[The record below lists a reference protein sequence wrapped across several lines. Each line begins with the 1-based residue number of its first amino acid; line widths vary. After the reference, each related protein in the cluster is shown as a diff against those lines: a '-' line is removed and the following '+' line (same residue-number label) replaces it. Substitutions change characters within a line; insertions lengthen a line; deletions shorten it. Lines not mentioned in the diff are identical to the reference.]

1 MSSNR
6 LSFNRK
12 TKSDSVSK
20 RRRKLLADPNI
31 DKFVR
36 GKIEND
42 DSTNSLAPFFSHAQS
57 AFVGFSKGK
66 QYKQRSK
73 SLERRT
79 LTTDFLNKDLEVYQG
94 ITERTQER
102 IITTP
107 VNGIDNKVEHDKEGS
122 NHFCQIQSIEDKN
135 HGNLNEFTTPELQSS
150 VTLTYNNVSCPSP
163 PKNVC
168 KIFSPFIQHSRSIL
182 LKRPIQQEA
191 FRKSYNRAGI
201 PLPVLPRTEKR
212 ISPTSTTENLST
224 DKKQFF
230 LQPRYNCH
238 PR

>member
-6 LSFNRK
+6 LSFSRK
-12 TKSDSVSK
+12 TKSDHVSK
-20 RRRKLLADPNI
+20 RRRELLKDPNT

-36 GKIEND
+36 GKIENH
-42 DSTNSLAPFFSHAQS
+42 DSADSLAPCFSHAQS

-66 QYKQRSK
+66 QFKQRSK

-79 LTTDFLNKDLEVYQG
+79 LTTDNLNKDLEVYQG

-107 VNGIDNKVEHDKEGS
+107 VNGIDNKVEHDTGDSKL
-122 NHFCQIQSIEDKN
+122 FCQIQSIEDKN
-135 HGNLNEFTTPELQSS
+135 NGNLNKFTTPELQSN
-150 VTLTYNNVSCPSP
+150 VTLNYNNVPCPSP
-163 PKNVC
+163 PKNEC
-168 KIFSPFIQHSRSIL
+168 KIFSPCIQYSRSIL
-182 LKRPIQQEA
+182 LKRPIQQET

-201 PLPVLPRTEKR
+201 SLPVLPRTEKR
-212 ISPTSTTENLST
+212 ISPTSTIENLST

-238 PR
+238 SR